1 MKTNVALDLA
11 LVKPQSLGPH
21 PVPLPVASVA
31 EAVALIRHTSLEDL
45 RNPAF
50 LEHTLL
56 LRLGLNNE
64 LLHEFPSHLYPWCG
78 HGLRSWQYPNQF
90 SKYLVHLSG
99 LDLETYLEVGCRH
112 GGTFIITVEYLKRFQ
127 KLKKAVAIDMMD
139 SPIMRDYLA
148 QHDEGAHC
156 DYRIMSSRSAEFREQ
171 VANQP
176 YDLCLIDG
184 DHTYKGVL
192 NDFLAVRGT
201 ARHIAFHDV
210 VSSACP
216 GVVKL
221 WAEFK
226 AFQSA
231 DRVVDFTAQYEEVT
245 SRGWASSLRLFFV
258 GLFVRTVRALQRNPL
273 PHELETRKQRS
284 FLGIGIVEY
293 R

>member
-1 MKTNVALDLA
+1 
-11 LVKPQSLGPH
+11 
-21 PVPLPVASVA
+21 
-31 EAVALIRHTSLEDL
+31 
-45 RNPAF
+45 
-50 LEHTLL
+50 L

-78 HGLRSWQYPNQF
+78 HGVRSWQYPNQF
-90 SKYLVHLSG
+90 SAYLVYLSG
-99 LDLETYLEVGCRH
+99 LELETYLEVGCRH
-112 GGTFIITVEYLKRFQ
+112 GGTFIITVEYLKRF
-127 KLKKAVAIDMMD
+127 KRLKKAVAVDMID
-139 SPIMRDYLA
+139 SPIMRDYLSR
-148 QHDEGAHC
+148 HDEGSHC
-156 DYRIMSSRSAEFREQ
+156 EYRIMSSRSREFLEQ
-171 VANQP
+171 VASQP

-184 DHTYKGVL
+184 DHTYRGVL

-201 ARHIAFHDV
+201 ARYLAFHDV

-231 DRVVDFTAQYEEVT
+231 DRVVDFTAQYDEVT
-245 SRGWASSLRLFFV
+245 SRGWASSVRLFFV
-258 GLFVRTVRALQRNPL
+258 GLFVRTVRALQLNPL

-284 FLGIGIVEY
+284 FLGIGVVRY